1 MFPATTKEGRLLL
14 GHSPKNRDNKSTYL
28 PYFKRFPNQRF
39 HSHDRKRPGDNEHHI
54 KRPSRRFF
62 T

>member
-1 MFPATTKEGRLLL
+1 MFPATTKDGRS
-14 GHSPKNRDNKSTYL
+14 GISGSPKNREGNRSTYL

-39 HSHDRKRPGDNEHHI
+39 LSHDRKRSEEHPH
-54 KRPSRRFF
+54 PAPRRFF